1 MMMKLDL
8 LAQIV
13 RIAFSFRYMIQDQLI
28 GDKGKTITRFLINVN
43 DDLYFIS

>member
-1 MMMKLDL
+1 MMMKLDM

-13 RIAFSFRYMIQDQLI
+13 GIVFSFRYMIQDQLI

>member
-1 MMMKLDL
+1 MKLDL
-8 LAQIV
+8 LVQIV
-13 RIAFSFRYMIQDQLI
+13 GIAFSFRYMIQDQLI